1 MKTNYN
7 QRVVAGDPGLHNI
20 FLPWNRIRKTLGY
33 AQQRG
38 DLLRLKDMQKYSGKS
53 LGDPYATLS
62 YRKNMLSPKRQLDI
76 WNPDG
81 KLSEADMRALM
92 DYGVGSGWKNK
103 GSKNKGNASNYS
115 KSKSKEEK
123 LSKTELIDREL
134 KKDEWNKK
142 NWDERIANNK
152 SNLKN
157 ARRTFAFENPEF
169 RRFSDK
175 VVFKAGQPGRMV
187 GTGKNARWEQQGN
200 YYEKT
205 ERVKEKK
212 PKNK

>member
-1 MKTNYN
+1 
-7 QRVVAGDPGLHNI
+7 
-20 FLPWNRIRKTLGY
+20 
-33 AQQRG
+33 
-38 DLLRLKDMQKYSGKS
+38 
-53 LGDPYATLS
+53 
-62 YRKNMLSPKRQLDI
+62 
-76 WNPDG
+76 
-81 KLSEADMRALM
+81 M

-175 VVFKAGQPGRMV
+175 VVFKAGQPGRII
-187 GTGKNARWEQQGN
+187 GTGENARWEQQGN